1 MKIISFGHDPDAQLL
16 PSKKRDLI
24 SFGFGSD
31 HAVLPPHPGKQ
42 IQWPVVFIR
51 EHEAAH
57 VVGLQTPSESQVQL
71 EEAAKNAYASLDAKQ
86 KGVEDEFEKPM
97 TAARLYEITD
107 GAWKTASQQWNIAKD
122 LSGDYKRLK
131 DETWKAVD
139 RLLELR
145 AMADALRKDPSGT
158 TPFLIQVRNALSP
171 GSQLSNEYKH
181 FVTFPFWGSKI
192 GIQAAVTQRAN
203 LVAIVNLPSGVITYV
218 ADQAGKGIAGL
229 AKGAGEGLKA
239 IPPAL
244 GLPGWLLPVAVG
256 AALLGVAGIVVSK
269 VKDASSIIPTPH
281 PEHA

>member
-1 MKIISFGHDPDAQLL
+1 MKILTFGHDPDARLL
-16 PSKKRDLI
+16 PPKHRDLI

-31 HAVLPPHPGKQ
+31 VSVLPPHPKKM
-42 IQWPVVFIR
+42 IDWPVVFIR
-51 EHEAAH
+51 ERERAH
-57 VVGLQTPSESQVQL
+57 VMGIETPNESQERL

-86 KGVEDEFEKPM
+86 RAVEDEFVKPM

-107 GAWKTASQQWNIAKD
+107 GAWKTASQQWKIAKD
-122 LSGDYKRLK
+122 LSGDYSHLK

-145 AMADALRKDPSGT
+145 AMADALRKEPEGT
-158 TPFLIQVRNALSP
+158 SPFLIQVRSALSP

-203 LVAIVNLPSGVITYV
+203 LVAIVNLPSGIITYV

-229 AKGAGEGLKA
+229 AKGAGQGLQA
-239 IPPAL
+239 IPPAF
-244 GLPGWLLPVAVG
+244 GLPGWILPVAAGV
-256 AALLGVAGIVVSK
+256 AILGVVGVIVSK
-269 VKDASSIIPTPH
+269 VKDVSSLIPTP
-281 PEHA
+281 EHAK

>member
-1 MKIISFGHDPDAQLL
+1 MKIISFGHDPDAQVL

-31 HAVLPPHPGKQ
+31 HAVLPPHPGKV
-42 IQWPVVFIR
+42 IQWPVVFIS
-51 EHEAAH
+51 EHQPAH
-57 VVGLQTPSESQVQL
+57 VVGLQTPSESQERL
-71 EEAAKNAYASLDAKQ
+71 EEAAKKAYASLDAKQ
-86 KGVEDEFEKPM
+86 KGVEEEFDKPM

-107 GAWKTASQQWNIAKD
+107 GAWKIVTQQWNIAKD
-122 LSGDYKRLK
+122 LSSDYKHLK

-145 AMADALRKDPSGT
+145 AMADMLRKDPNGT
-158 TPFLIQVRNALSP
+158 TPFLIQIRTALSP

-181 FVTFPFWGSKI
+181 FVTFPFWGGKL
-192 GIQAAVTQRAN
+192 GIQTAVAQRAN
-203 LVAIVNLPSGVITYV
+203 IIAILNLPSGVITYV

-229 AKGAGEGLKA
+229 ARGAGEGLQA

-244 GLPGWLLPVAVG
+244 GLPGWLIPVAVG

-269 VKDASSIIPTPH
+269 VKDASSIIPTSH